1 MEFRDKTLTCRE
13 CSKQFI
19 WTAGEQAFYRER
31 GLINIP
37 GRCTECRSNRKERL
51 GQQRQPVAEVV
62 CAECG
67 TTTTVP
73 FIPRNGKPVYCSSC
87 LSTVRER
94 ETAEAA
100 EESSAVS

>member
-13 CSKQFI
+13 CNKPFV
-19 WTAGEQAFYRER
+19 WTSGEQAFYKER

-37 GRCTECRSNRKERL
+37 ARCTGCRSNRKERL
-51 GQQRQPVAEVV
+51 GLRPQPITEVV

-67 TTTTVP
+67 TKTTVP
-73 FIPRNGKPVYCSSC
+73 FVPRNGKPVYCSTC

-94 ETAEAA
+94 EEAA
-100 EESSAVS
+100 EGQPAAPGS